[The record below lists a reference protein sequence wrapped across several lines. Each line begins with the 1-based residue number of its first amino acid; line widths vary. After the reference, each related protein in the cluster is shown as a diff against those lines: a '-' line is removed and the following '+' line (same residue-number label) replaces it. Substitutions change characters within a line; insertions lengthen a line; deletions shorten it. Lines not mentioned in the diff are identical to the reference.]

1 MAAQKKKS
9 ASAANKTAPEEYVV
23 TVKRSRRRT
32 LSIEI
37 TPQAAVLVRAPY
49 SMPNQDIR
57 RFLQEKSG
65 WIDRHI
71 ASARQNLAKR
81 ADIEPLSDE
90 ELEHL
95 ADQALRVIPER
106 VAHFASIM
114 GVSYGRITIRNQR
127 TRWGSCSAKGNLNFN
142 CLLMLAPADVLDYVI
157 VHELA
162 HRKEMNHS
170 KRFWSEVAAVLP
182 DYRDYVAWLK
192 DHGTELMQ
200 RMTG

>member
-1 MAAQKKKS
+1 M
-9 ASAANKTAPEEYVV
+9 V